1 MAVRRNISNGVR
13 ARALCDNEWVVLL
26 YKPQPMNRH
35 KRSLSAKALR
45 ACLSSLGLPAL
56 SLLQGGG
63 LSLNLMTLPLGEVPS
78 ECEADKQTHGALA
91 PMRSLMPLAAEG
103 HAVP

>member
-1 MAVRRNISNGVR
+1 MSYQFARHNSSPVAVRRNISEDVR
-13 ARALCDNEWVVLL
+13 ARALCDDLL
-26 YKPQPMNRH
+26 IVTNYKPQPMNRH

-63 LSLNLMTLPLGEVPS
+63 LSLNLMTLPPEW
-78 ECEADKQTHGALA
+78 EA
-91 PMRSLMPLAAEG
+91 
-103 HAVP
+103 